1 MANGLFNLKQV
12 NQAIQQ
18 SAWTGQKP
26 SVVNYLVVAGG
37 GAGGGAYGGGG
48 GGGGFLTGVTTVTA
62 GSAITVTVG
71 AGGTGSTG
79 QGPNGSNSVF
89 GSVVAIGGGGG
100 CTGQSRGS
108 AGGSGGGN
116 GGGGVLNSI
125 GSATAGQG
133 NVGGTGGSGTG
144 PAPGGGGGAGS
155 RGMNGSGEG
164 PAGTG
169 GYGAASAITGIV
181 TAYAGGGGSGCY
193 QRGAS
198 GQNGRGGAGGG
209 GAGGDTGAPAGTGV
223 AGTANTGGG
232 GGGASTNGPSSS
244 GGNGGSGIVVISYP
258 DTYVAAASTTGS
270 PTVSTSG
277 AGSISFNGS
286 SQYLNYAAQ
295 TPFSFGTGDFTIE
308 FWAYPTGGLAN
319 YPSYIDFRG
328 SSSATPAPYIYNDNG
343 ILVYGTAG
351 ANRITYTYAT
361 LNTWVHVAVCRIGT
375 STKMYV
381 NGTQVGATYI
391 DANSYT
397 VGTGGPYIGQNGVGG
412 GWFTGYMSNIR
423 VVKGVG
429 VYTGTFTPPT
439 APLTITQIAGTN
451 ISAITGTQT
460 SLLLPAVSG
469 ALSADISSNAYAVA
483 TASTASAAPSWNAAW
498 PFSATGYRNRV
509 YTWTSSGSIT
519 F

>member
-18 SAWTGQKP
+18 SGWPNQKP

-37 GAGGGAYGGGG
+37 GAGGGGYAGGG

-71 AGGTGSTG
+71 AGGTGGGS

-89 GSVVAIGGGGG
+89 GSIVATGGGGG
-100 CTGQSRGS
+100 CSGQGSGS

-116 GGGGVLNSI
+116 GGGSSTGGTGTI
-125 GSATAGQG
+125 GSAVAGQG
-133 NVGGTGGSGTG
+133 NPGGTGGSGTG

-155 RGMNGSGEG
+155 RGLNGQGEG
-164 PAGTG
+164 PAGSG
-169 GYGAASAITGIV
+169 GPGAASAITGTV

-193 QRGAS
+193 MRGAS
-198 GQNGRGGAGGG
+198 GYNGPGGSGGG
-209 GAGGDTGAPAGTGV
+209 GAGGDSAGNSPGT

-232 GGGASTNGPSSS
+232 GGGASTNGGASN

-258 DTYVAAASTTGS
+258 DTYAAPTSTTGS

-286 SQYLNYAAQ
+286 NQSLNYAAQ

-308 FWAYPTGGLAN
+308 FWAYPTGGLAS

-343 ILVYGTAG
+343 ILVYGAAG

-397 VGTGGPYIGQNGVGG
+397 VGTGAPYIGQNGVGG

-439 APLTITQIAGTN
+439 APLTITQTAGTN

-460 SLLLPAVSG
+460 SLLLPANSG
-469 ALSADISSNAYAVA
+469 AFSADISSNGYAVA
-483 TASTASAAPSWNAAW
+483 SSTAVPTWNAAW
-498 PFSATGYRNRV
+498 PFSSTGYRNRV
-509 YTWTSSGSIT
+509 YTWTGNGTIT